1 MDKTKVGRHM
11 ELKLCEKYMLTI
23 REAAAYYGIGTKF
36 LRRLAE
42 SNEGRLAVYCENR
55 WLIIRHLFDECIEEC
70 CKAGKPVGGDVLG
83 DDNVY

>member
-1 MDKTKVGRHM
+1 M

-36 LRRLAE
+36 LMRRAE
-42 SNEGRLAVYCENR
+42 NKEGRLAVYCENR

-83 DDNVY
+83 DYNEIITYT